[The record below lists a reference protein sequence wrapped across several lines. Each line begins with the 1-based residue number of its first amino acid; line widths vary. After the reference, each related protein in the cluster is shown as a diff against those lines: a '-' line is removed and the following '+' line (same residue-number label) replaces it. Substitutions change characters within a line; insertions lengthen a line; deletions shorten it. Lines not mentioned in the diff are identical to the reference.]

1 MTRSLLI
8 LGAALGVV
16 AMFVS
21 WIDRVAVDQDSSAAP
36 ASYTQFCS
44 SCHGPEGR
52 DFVGRTWKLGSTPED
67 IERVIREGYELLG
80 MPAYGDVMYDEAVAE
95 LTAYVLDRAASER
108 SFKQEAPAVTV
119 TDDLTV
125 RANVLVDGL
134 ETTVGHGLSERHHVV
149 DHGTGRADLALR
161 GGKDDRGD
169 GHPTDIHVR

>member
-21 WIDRVAVDQDSSAAP
+21 WIDRVADDK

-80 MPAYGDVMYDEAVAE
+80 MPAYGDVMDDQAVAE

-108 SFKQEAPAVTV
+108 SFKPEAPAVTV

-125 RANVLVDGL
+125 RANVLVDRL
-134 ETTVGHGLSERHHVV
+134 DAVGHGLSERHHVV
-149 DHGTGRADLALR
+149 DHGTRRADLALR

-169 GHPTDIHVR
+169 GRPHRHPRARPSWG